1 MILNKEQ
8 SYAYQSILKGNN
20 VFITGGGGV
29 GKTALLN
36 YFIKKHKNKYIGVT
50 STTGTSAILIN
61 GTTLHSFLGLGTGKQ
76 NIDVIQSNINNNKY
90 LKKRWINLRLLI
102 IDEISM
108 LSSEFFDKIELLA
121 RLIRNNEKPFGG
133 IQLILSGDFCQLSPI
148 DTKSFCFEA
157 NSWNLVIDKIIYL
170 HKIIRQENMEFQKCL
185 SNIRLGIT
193 DDFTKDIINS
203 RINVS
208 LKNSYGI
215 TPTKLFSK
223 NINVDNTNKNE
234 LNKLTQINKKYEYK
248 MISIFNNNL
257 IAEKYKKN
265 LSAVENLELCL
276 GCQVMLIF
284 NLDISNKLIN
294 GSRGIVT
301 DFIYQNGSF
310 IPLVK
315 FLNGIEIPIDYHIWK
330 IEEEDKLL
338 GTITQIPLK
347 LAYAFSIHKSQ
358 GSSLDYAILD
368 LSQLF
373 DYGMAYV
380 ALSRVRDLNGLTITS
395 INWNKVNANPKAI
408 SFYNSISQSLQ
419 LESV

>member
-20 VFITGGGGV
+20 LFITGGGGV

-76 NIDVIQSNINNNKY
+76 NIDVIQSNVNNNKY

>member
-20 VFITGGGGV
+20 LFITGGGGV

-108 LSSEFFDKIELLA
+108 LSAEFFDKIELLA
-121 RLIRNNEKPFGG
+121 RLIRNSEKPFGG

-234 LNKLTQINKKYEYK
+234 LNKLTQTNKKYEYK
-248 MISIFNNNL
+248 MNSIFNNNL

-301 DFIYQNGSF
+301 DFVYQNGSF

-380 ALSRVRDLNGLTITS
+380 ALSRVRNLNGLTITS